1 MCGIFAYIGKSTAG
15 AEFVLDGLRKLE
27 YRGYDSWGVAC
38 RTKNG
43 IEIIKEVGR
52 IPEQVSVPSTTIAI
66 GHTRWATHGGVTKEN
81 AHPHHSSPI
90 SVVHNGIIENYVALQ
105 EKYSISKISETDSEV
120 LAHIIAIHFKSTNDL
135 KEAVVMTVNEVVGT
149 FGLVVM
155 HEDIQEIFVARR
167 GSPLVIGIGDGEYFV
182 ASDVPAFL
190 KHTREVIYLNDDECA
205 SLNGYL
211 KIFSLKS
218 GKLLSPEIKHI
229 TWDVTRAEKDGYP
242 HFMLKEIHEQPRAI
256 LDTLQG
262 RILDNKPHL
271 PELDDL
277 NLESV
282 ERIIILACGTSWHAA
297 LVGEFLLEGL
307 ARIPVEVEYASEF
320 RYRQPLISPNTL
332 VIAISQ
338 SGETADTL
346 AALNEAK
353 SLGAPVLSI
362 CNVVDSTI
370 PRASDCTLYTRAG
383 PEIGVAS
390 TKAFMTQ
397 VIALYLLTA
406 KFIELRK
413 SLPKEK
419 IKELLLDLMILP
431 KQLDFVLDDD
441 SQIKEL
447 AKKYMHASNALFLGR
462 GIQFPIALEGAL
474 KLKEVSYIHA
484 EGYPAAEM
492 KHGPIALI
500 DENMPVIVIAAKDEL
515 TYEKV
520 LGNIQ
525 EVKARKG
532 QVIAIATEGSVR
544 PKLLAD
550 HVIEIPF
557 TRYSLS
563 SLLAVV
569 PLQLFAYHV
578 ALLRGC
584 DVDKPRNLAKSVTV
598 E

>member
-1 MCGIFAYIGKSTAG
+1 MCGIFGYIGKSDNAS
-15 AEFVLDGLRKLE
+15 EYVIEGLRKLE
-27 YRGYDSWGVAC
+27 YRGYDSWGLAC
-38 RTKNG
+38 QTPQG
-43 IEIIKEVGR
+43 ITIIKEVGR
-52 IPEQVSVPSTTIAI
+52 IPTTVLSPHTNLAI

-81 AHPHHSSPI
+81 AHPHHSHPI
-90 SVVHNGIIENYVALQ
+90 TVVHNGIIENYVALQ
-105 EKYSISKISETDSEV
+105 EKYSIQKHSETDSEV
-120 LAHIIAIHFKSTNDL
+120 LAHIIAEKYKTVNDL
-135 KEAVVMTVNEVVGT
+135 RLAVSMTLKEVVGT
-149 FGLVVM
+149 FGLVVI
-155 HEDIQEIFVARR
+155 HQDVQEMVVARR
-167 GSPLVIGIGDGEYFV
+167 GSPLVIGVGDKEHFV
-182 ASDVPAFL
+182 ASDVPALL
-190 KHTREVIYLNDDECA
+190 KHTREFIYLNDDEYA
-205 SLNGYL
+205 TLNGGVTVY
-211 KIFSLKS
+211 SLSSDKPVS
-218 GKLLSPEIKHI
+218 FQTKHI
-229 TWDVTRAEKDGYP
+229 TWDAARAEKEGYD
-242 HFMLKEIHEQPRAI
+242 HFMLKEIHEQPHAI

-262 RILDNKPHL
+262 RIVDGKAYL
-271 PELDDL
+271 PELKGLDL
-277 NLESV
+277 KAV
-282 ERIIILACGTSWHAA
+282 ERIIILACGTSWHAG

-307 ARIPVEVEYASEF
+307 AKLPVEVEYASEF
-320 RYRQPLISPNTL
+320 RYKQPLVPKHTL

-346 AALNEAK
+346 AALREAK
-353 SLGAPVLSI
+353 NKGAQVLSI
-362 CNVVDSTI
+362 CNVVDSTR
-370 PRASDCTLYTRAG
+370 PRESDFTLYTRAG

-397 VIALYLLTA
+397 VIAFYLLTA

-413 SLPKEK
+413 SLSEEK

-431 KQLDFVLDDD
+431 EQLQFVLDDD
-441 SQIKEL
+441 SHIKKIAEQYKD
-447 AKKYMHASNALFLGR
+447 ATNALFLGR

-500 DENMPVIVIAAKDEL
+500 DKNMPVIVLATKDEY

-525 EVKARKG
+525 EVRARNG
-532 QVIAIATEGSVR
+532 QVIAIATQGSKR
-544 PKLLAD
+544 IQTLAD
-550 HVIEIPF
+550 YVIEIPF

-569 PLQLFAYHV
+569 PLQLFSYHV

>member
-1 MCGIFAYIGKSTAG
+1 MCGIFGYIGFSNQG
-15 AEFVLDGLRKLE
+15 AEYVLEGLRKLE
-27 YRGYDSWGVAC
+27 YRGYDSWGIASQ
-38 RTKNG
+38 TKNS
-43 IEIIKEVGR
+43 IKILKEVGR
-52 IPEQVSVPSTTIAI
+52 IPLEVKLPQTSLAI

-81 AHPHHSSPI
+81 AHPHHAHPI
-90 SVVHNGIIENYVALQ
+90 AVVHNGIIENYVELQ
-105 EKYSISKISETDSEV
+105 NKYSIKKLSETDSEV
-120 LAHIIAIHFKSTNDL
+120 LAHIIAIYYNKLNDL
-135 KEAVVMTVNEVVGT
+135 RLAVSQTLNEVVGT

-155 HEDIQEIFVARR
+155 HEDLNEIVVARR
-167 GSPLVIGIGDGEYFV
+167 GSPLVIGVGEREYFV
-182 ASDVPAFL
+182 ASDVPALL
-190 KHTREVIYLNDDECA
+190 KHTRNVIYLNDNEYA
-205 SLNGYL
+205 TLNAGVKVYSLDSD
-211 KIFSLKS
+211 K
-218 GKLLSPEIKHI
+218 EINYETKKI
-229 TWDVTRAEKDGYP
+229 TWDITRAEKEGYD

-256 LDTLQG
+256 MDTLQG
-262 RILDNKPHL
+262 RIMDNNAYL
-271 PELDDL
+271 PELEGLDL
-277 NLESV
+277 EKL
-282 ERIIILACGTSWHAA
+282 ERIIILACGTSWHAG

-307 ARIPVEVEYASEF
+307 AKIPVEVEYASEF
-320 RYRQPLISPNTL
+320 RYRQIIIPKNTL

-346 AALNEAK
+346 AALKEAK
-353 SLGAPVLSI
+353 RKGAKVLSI

-370 PRASDCTLYTRAG
+370 PRESDFTLYTRAG

-397 VIALYLLTA
+397 IIIFYLLTA
-406 KFIELRK
+406 KLIELRK
-413 SLPKEK
+413 TLSQEK
-419 IKELLLDLMILP
+419 VKELLLDLMVLP
-431 KQLDFVLDDD
+431 EQLKFVLEDDK
-441 SQIKEL
+441 QIKKIAE
-447 AKKYMHASNALFLGR
+447 KYKNSTNALFLGR

-500 DENMPVIVIAAKDEL
+500 DKKMPVVVIATKDEF

-525 EVKARKG
+525 EVKARNG
-532 QVIAIATEGSVR
+532 QVLAIATQGSKR
-544 PKLLAD
+544 IKNLAD
-550 HVIEIPF
+550 DVIEIPF

-569 PLQLFAYHV
+569 PLQLLSYYV

>member
-447 AKKYMHASNALFLGR
+447 AKKYVHASNALFLGR